1 MCSACDLTGVCWRL
15 HWQFDVLTM
24 IRPRRGSMRRMLVR
38 DMSVRGL
45 LADDDSSMGI
55 DSLEESA
62 QAVMQSI

>member
-1 MCSACDLTGVCWRL
+1 
-15 HWQFDVLTM
+15 
-24 IRPRRGSMRRMLVR
+24 MRRMLVR

-62 QAVMQSI
+62 QVVMQSI